1 MKAPAFAIAP
11 GHPALAGHFPGMP
24 VVPGVVLL
32 DEALHAIGAAMGA
45 DLSACRIASVKFLSP
60 VLPGQA
66 IEVLHD
72 STAGAGIRFT
82 LMHGERKVASGVVH
96 PRADPHADRHTEGTA
111 R

>member
-1 MKAPAFAIAP
+1 MSAATLTIAP
-11 GHPALAGHFPGMP
+11 DHPALAGHFPGMP

-32 DEALHAIGAAMGA
+32 DEALHAIGAVLGA

-66 IEVLHD
+66 LAVLHD
-72 STAGAGIRFT
+72 GGDDGAIRFT
-82 LMHGERKVASGVVH
+82 LMHGERKVASGVIHRH
-96 PRADPHADRHTEGTA
+96 PEGAA

>member
-1 MKAPAFAIAP
+1 MSTPLFSIMP
-11 GHPALAGHFPGMP
+11 RHPALAGHFPGMP

-32 DEALHAIGAAMGA
+32 DETLLAIGAALGA

-60 VLPGQA
+60 VLPGQS

-72 STAGAGIRFT
+72 SAAGGGIRFT
-82 LMHGERKVASGVVH
+82 LMHGERKVAAGVVH
-96 PRADPHADRHTEGTA
+96 RHAEGTA

>member
-1 MKAPAFAIAP
+1 MSAAVLTIAAD
-11 GHPALAGHFPGMP
+11 HPALAGHFPGMP

-32 DEALHAIGAAMGA
+32 DEALHAIGAALGA

-66 IEVLHD
+66 VEVLHE
-72 STAGAGIRFT
+72 SGAGSIRFT
-82 LMHGERKVASGVVH
+82 LMHGERKVASGVIH
-96 PRADPHADRHTEGTA
+96 RHAEGTA

>member
-1 MKAPAFAIAP
+1 MSAAVLTIAAD
-11 GHPALAGHFPGMP
+11 HPALAGHFPGMP

-32 DEALHAIGAAMGA
+32 DEALDAIGAALGA

-66 IEVLHD
+66 VEVLHE
-72 STAGAGIRFT
+72 SSAGSIRFT
-82 LMHGERKVASGVVH
+82 LMHGERKVASGVIH
-96 PRADPHADRHTEGTA
+96 RHAEGTA

>member
-1 MKAPAFAIAP
+1 MTTPLFTIMP
-11 GHPALAGHFPGMP
+11 RHPALAGHFPGMP

-32 DEALHAIGAAMGA
+32 DETLLAIGAALGA

-60 VLPGQA
+60 VLPGQS

-72 STAGAGIRFT
+72 SAAGGGIRFT
-82 LMHGERKVASGVVH
+82 LMHGERKVAAGVVQRL
-96 PRADPHADRHTEGTA
+96 PDRHSEGAA